1 MFIAREK
8 ELALINEILG
18 KPSGSAMIYGK
29 RKVGKTTLIIEA
41 LKSSKDET
49 IYYECIK
56 SSIEDNVEGFVDV
69 LVREKV
75 LAFPLQFKTFIDVFA
90 YLNTLP
96 QTFNITIDEYPY
108 LKMFSNP
115 ETVDSMFQKIIDN
128 SLSNIRL
135 FLSGSHIGRMK
146 DLLKEKNALYGR
158 FSLTIHLKELNYK
171 EAASFYPEKQ
181 VYDKVGLYSVF
192 GGSPYINRFI
202 DPDKTLK
209 ENIISTILKDTHPVY
224 QYAEHLL
231 ITDFTNAVNAERIFY
246 AISNG
251 KKKYGEIESKLKMK
265 NNGLLS
271 KQLAALTGM
280 EIISKTY
287 PVNKPDDNKKT
298 SYEIND
304 NLLRFYY
311 AFIYK
316 NKSALQVLGAEAF
329 YNEYIEEPIK
339 QFISFRFEEICRSY
353 FSLNAMSGKLK
364 GITNIGT
371 FYYDDSVTRTSGDF
385 EEGMF
390 LRKKFNILRFL
401 FTFLFIGF
409 GVFGVCPP
417 FFIFYKGSR
426 RHINVCLFYGEKYIV
441 FAFNAH
447 NCRFAFEAGYGLAE
461 GYCAQKGV
469 GQKVGIIVFVFE
481 AVFVILFHFYRSL

>member
-1 MFIAREK
+1 MFVAREK
-8 ELALINEILG
+8 ELALINEVLG
-18 KPSGSAMIYGK
+18 RSSGSAMIYGK
-29 RKVGKTTLIIEA
+29 RKVGKTTLITEA
-41 LKSSKDET
+41 LKSSKDKT

-56 SSIEDNVEGFVDV
+56 SSIEDNIEGFVDV

-75 LAFPLQFKTFIDVFA
+75 LAVPFQFKTFIDIFS

-128 SLSNIRL
+128 NLSNIRL
-135 FLSGSHIGRMK
+135 FISGSHIGMMK
-146 DLLKEKNALYGR
+146 DLLEEKNALYGR

-171 EAASFYPEKQ
+171 DAASFYPDKQ
-181 VYDKVGLYSVF
+181 AYDKVGFYSVF

-209 ENIISTILKDTHPVY
+209 ANIIATILKDTHPVY

-271 KQLAALTGM
+271 KQLATLTGM

-287 PVNKPDDNKKT
+287 PINKPDDNKKI

-353 FSLNAMSGKLK
+353 FSLCAISGVLK

-371 FYYDDSVTRTSGDF
+371 FYYDDSVTRTSGEFDVVLQRKGTETDF
-385 EEGMF
+385 AYDVYEAKYYASPLSQGEMYKEAEKIRNLKG
-390 LRKKFNILRFL
+390 LTLGK
-401 FTFLFIGF
+401 IGF
-409 GVFGVCPP
+409 IAMSGYEKEDSQFHC
-417 FFIFYKGSR
+417 IR
-426 RHINVCLFYGEKYIV
+426 GE
-441 FAFNAH
+441 
-447 NCRFAFEAGYGLAE
+447 EL
-461 GYCAQKGV
+461 
-469 GQKVGIIVFVFE
+469 
-481 AVFVILFHFYRSL
+481 YR